1 MTQLGDVVARYAAP
15 PGKAGGVASAGF
27 DRKGLQAELARLR
40 TAREIW
46 FWVVGACAL
55 AVFVGALIFIV
66 AHSEDTAA
74 ITKLATASGVTV
86 TGALAA
92 MTKLWQDR
100 VRADLVLALASGMT
114 EEGLREA
121 LLKLIERF

>member
-1 MTQLGDVVARYAAP
+1 MTRIGDVVARYTVP
-15 PGKAGGVASAGF
+15 PGKAGGVASARF

-40 TAREIW
+40 TAREVW

-55 AVFVGALIFIV
+55 TVFVGALSFIV
-66 AHSEDTAA
+66 THSDDTAA
-74 ITKLATASGVTV
+74 ITRLAAASGITV